1 MWKEYLGIKA
11 LDEEDLQNKLHELLL
26 VEGSAKKGTQSAIT
40 ATEVCF
46 FLMDESIPMYSNG
59 KFNS

>member
-26 VEGSAKKGTQSAIT
+26 VEGSAKKRTQSAIT